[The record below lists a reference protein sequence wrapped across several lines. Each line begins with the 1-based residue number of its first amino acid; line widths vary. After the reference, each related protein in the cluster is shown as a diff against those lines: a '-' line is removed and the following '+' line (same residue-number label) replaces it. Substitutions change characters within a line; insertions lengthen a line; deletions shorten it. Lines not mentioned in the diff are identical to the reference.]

1 MTKFTLHNSC
11 FAALRANAPEAG
23 AIRAIVNAHGTEDN
37 EVAIVA
43 LADSFSPAQSFEEFG
58 AGLATL
64 GLAKLH
70 LLPPMAYFDLA
81 FAELSLRGTEEL
93 EDIEREI
100 HSILFPNLPYAWKDF
115 AKANEIDAKSPPPDS
130 ASPAHLWRQAKCD
143 VQSLLMHIENE
154 RHVLVTLDD
163 NIHRSIKKRQLCN
176 LGAMAIEYPAQA
188 AMMLI

>member
-1 MTKFTLHNSC
+1 MTKFTLHSSC
-11 FAALRANAPEAG
+11 FAALRDNAPEAG
-23 AIRAIVNAHGTEDN
+23 AIRAIVKAHGSDDN
-37 EVAIVA
+37 EVAIIA
-43 LADSFSPAQSFEEFG
+43 LADSLSPAQSFEEFG

-64 GLAKLH
+64 GIEKLH

-100 HSILFPNLPYAWKDF
+100 HSILFPALPYAWKDF
-115 AKANEIDAKSPPPDS
+115 AKANEIEAR
-130 ASPAHLWRQAKCD
+130 SPAPGDEWRQAKCD

-154 RHVLVTLDD
+154 RHVFVTLDE
-163 NIHRSIKKRQLCN
+163 NMHRSIKKRQLCN

>member
-1 MTKFTLHNSC
+1 MTKFTLHSSC
-11 FAALRANAPEAG
+11 FAALRDNAPEAG

-43 LADSFSPAQSFEEFG
+43 LTDSFSPAQSFEEFG
-58 AGLATL
+58 AALVTL
-64 GLAKLH
+64 GIEKLH

-115 AKANEIDAKSPPPDS
+115 AKANQIDAKSP
-130 ASPAHLWRQAKCD
+130 SPGSPWRAAKCD
-143 VQSLLMHIENE
+143 VQSMLMHIENE
-154 RHVLVTLDD
+154 RHVFVTTDE
-163 NIHRSIKKRQLCN
+163 NMHRSIKKRQLCN

-188 AMMLI
+188 AMMII